1 MEPRFIIWQVDKH
14 NFTWWVSSYG
24 GHRTTEVKKLWLRLR
39 QIQKRRGKVITPF
52 FIVRMNIGWS
62 TRARIEPVCETAS
75 LLYVLGRAICQS
87 LFICNVQK

>member
-24 GHRTTEVKKLWLRLR
+24 EHHRGEEAMAAAKADQQRKGASHRA
-39 QIQKRRGKVITPF
+39 F

-87 LFICNVQK
+87 LFICNAQK

>member
-1 MEPRFIIWQVDKH
+1 MEPRFIIWRVDKH

-24 GHRTTEVKKLWLRLR
+24 GHHRGEKAMATAKADPE
-39 QIQKRRGKVITPF
+39 KRGQVIAPF

-87 LFICNVQK
+87 LFICNAQK